1 MTTLFWRILTE
12 ISTAKCNVLCGGVHL
27 VSR

>member
-1 MTTLFWRILTE
+1 MTTLFGQILTE
-12 ISTAKCNVLCGGVHL
+12 ISTAKCNVLGGGVHL

>member
-1 MTTLFWRILTE
+1 MTTLFWHVLTE
-12 ISTAKCNVLCGGVHL
+12 ISTAKFNVLGGGVHL